1 MCTLCS
7 VQIVKFVQI
16 VARPECKKLGA
27 ARGVAENQVIQV
39 VGQIFRWMRK
49 GKFYIL
55 RFLAPDGLWWW
66 WWWRWWWWTMIVRS
80 YSRINDQLSSW
91 EEESEA
97 SKFSFWGNFLVY
109 RTNTTSYPRTISIF
123 EEEKTF
129 DKHQFPKTN
138 KKGSAINILLD
149 VHRHLSI
156 LASIHC
162 CNPEGVIIEKSSVA
176 FYKNICD
183 PMFCSRTMCP

>member
-7 VQIVKFVQI
+7 VQIVQFVQI

-97 SKFSFWGNFLVY
+97 STFSFWGNFLVAGLSITVVY
-109 RTNTTSYPRTISIF
+109 RTNTTSYPRTIIWRR
-123 EEEKTF
+123 KTF
-129 DKHQFPKTN
+129 DKQKRLGDQHSPRCSPTRQHSRLDP
-138 KKGSAINILLD
+138 LLQSGRCD
-149 VHRHLSI
+149 HW
-156 LASIHC
+156 
-162 CNPEGVIIEKSSVA
+162 EEKSSVA
-176 FYKNICD
+176 FYKQTKI
-183 PMFCSRTMCP
+183 